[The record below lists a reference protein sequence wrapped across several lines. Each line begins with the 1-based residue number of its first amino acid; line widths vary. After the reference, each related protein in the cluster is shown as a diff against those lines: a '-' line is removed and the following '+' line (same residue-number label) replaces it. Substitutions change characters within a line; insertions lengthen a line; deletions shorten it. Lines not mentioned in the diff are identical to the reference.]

1 MTTEPIIKTI
11 SKSFFAATVIV
22 TFLMVG
28 LNACAEISSTPVSQ
42 NVTMGLSATNSVV
55 AKSVPAT
62 IPTTIVSSSSS
73 AVTTQAAIIST
84 PPIVNT
90 NITGRYYWVDDDT
103 KNIWGGGVGLGD
115 PITEKSLGGELL
127 LRNFASDYISD
138 LAISPDGSKLVY
150 SHAPINDSTTGKH
163 SDWLDINIFDLVT
176 RKADILIKHSAANE
190 FLEYRAWASDG
201 QSIYFSTRI
210 NKRATNGDFV
220 YEKSIEHYDLKSQQ
234 RKFLLKNSTQPMP
247 TPDDKKLVYIGI
259 SSDKS
264 GSLQVLDL
272 LTKQSLPISSPTQKD
287 KNIYAYTLSPTL
299 SPDGKTVV
307 FWNDIFIPD
316 PGEPTSTSN
325 GGVNHLRGLSSFG
338 LVGGN
343 NLFQSSSPSTS
354 PLLHQHTCNV
364 FAVNIDGSNLHPL
377 ATLPFFAQVD
387 VSLAWS
393 KDSQQVLIA
402 MNQSTV
408 EGVFMVNADG
418 GSYLKKSDK
427 GANYF
432 VWQSDYK

>member
-1 MTTEPIIKTI
+1 
-11 SKSFFAATVIV
+11 
-22 TFLMVG
+22 
-28 LNACAEISSTPVSQ
+28 
-42 NVTMGLSATNSVV
+42 
-55 AKSVPAT
+55 
-62 IPTTIVSSSSS
+62 
-73 AVTTQAAIIST
+73 
-84 PPIVNT
+84 
-90 NITGRYYWVDDDT
+90 
-103 KNIWGGGVGLGD
+103 
-115 PITEKSLGGELL
+115 
-127 LRNFASDYISD
+127 
-138 LAISPDGSKLVY
+138 
-150 SHAPINDSTTGKH
+150 
-163 SDWLDINIFDLVT
+163 
-176 RKADILIKHSAANE
+176 
-190 FLEYRAWASDG
+190 
-201 QSIYFSTRI
+201 
-210 NKRATNGDFV
+210 
-220 YEKSIEHYDLKSQQ
+220 
-234 RKFLLKNSTQPMP
+234 MP